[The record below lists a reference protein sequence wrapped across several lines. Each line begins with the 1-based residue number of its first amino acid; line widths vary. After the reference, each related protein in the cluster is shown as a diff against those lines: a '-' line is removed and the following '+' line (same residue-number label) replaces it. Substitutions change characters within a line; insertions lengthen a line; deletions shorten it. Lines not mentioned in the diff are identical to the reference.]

1 MPRNN
6 VIQHFYKVK
15 QLIHISHQINN
26 QKYVFRLK
34 YAFKKLLL
42 NLFIIN

>member
-26 QKYVFRLK
+26 QKYEVILTYFKHTK
-34 YAFKKLLL
+34 YNKEC
-42 NLFIIN
+42 